1 MQLLWGLAVRDYALV
16 GPISFAV
23 GWQEPMQESVL
34 LANKAVRNR
43 PKGQKVCGGG
53 NKHQAL
59 LPGVE
64 KPRTIMGVIFT
75 FVIGP
80 HSTDSRSVCSMGVKG
95 RMMFNTPG
103 LAEVY
108 AWPTGCSITSYTFP
122 RIVNLVCI
130 ILLL

>member
-1 MQLLWGLAVRDYALV
+1 MR
-16 GPISFAV
+16 
-23 GWQEPMQESVL
+23 ESVL
-34 LANKAVRNR
+34 LANKAARNR
-43 PKGQKVCGGG
+43 PKGQNVCGGG

-108 AWPTGCSITSYTFP
+108 AWPTGCSITSYTFS